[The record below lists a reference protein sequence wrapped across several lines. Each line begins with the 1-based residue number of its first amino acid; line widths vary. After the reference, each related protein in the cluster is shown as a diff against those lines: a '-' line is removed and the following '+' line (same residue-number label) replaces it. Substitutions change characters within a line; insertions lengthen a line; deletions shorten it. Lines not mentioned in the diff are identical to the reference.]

1 MKYILV
7 LLSLLP
13 FILSAQQTAPKLS
26 GDIILRN
33 QDEYQGLIHSDP
45 SGYWLHIYERSGRGI
60 LGMPGRNLILEK
72 YDTAMK
78 QEFSY
83 AYGENS
89 MISVELV
96 SVKDMLVWI
105 VLEKTG
111 SYKYSYFMIPIGLDG
126 KEGKKQF
133 LFDLDI
139 NKTIDIPYTYTRL
152 SPDSSSV
159 AFVAE
164 MDANKKKR
172 QTKVYAAV
180 MNNKAEVLWDKMSTL
195 KGNQKQYQILDYQLT
210 RDNELLFVTK
220 YFKDKKAKSEVKNKR
235 GETEAG
241 YVIDL
246 MTMGPNHKIPQKQ
259 TIYKEGTFF
268 HDVTFEAYASG
279 GVNVAGLISE
289 ESGGNIS
296 GVFFAQF
303 DADQNP
309 VISKTDKFTMSELIG
324 LDKANVDVNL
334 RKKNNQGLDD
344 EFELYDMIRLADGS
358 VVITAEEN
366 FVRSYTE
373 NYRVGSI
380 YNTFGNRAGRNE
392 SVYLNSHDIVTIKL
406 SSNGTV
412 EGLQL
417 IPKKQAH
424 LMYQGRMFFNPNPQ
438 LLRETDLYLSHS
450 NMVLDDKVLIF
461 YNDDRNNFDNPDRK
475 NRRRIE
481 NTETMETAMA
491 TLYDTLDYDLESFFG
506 EDSRFLISPRRS
518 KQIGSN
524 KFFITLVPQRDRR
537 QQNIRIGVLTF

>member
-461 YNDDRNNFDNPDRK
+461 YNDDSNNFDNPARK

>member
-475 NRRRIE
+475 NKRRIE